1 MTRVFF
7 HPLQLQLGELEVINL
22 QAAMR
27 LQSDIKKEGQKRVY
41 RFINTDKI
49 KVWSS
54 STVEL
59 CCNAIEKA
67 SAE

>member
-1 MTRVFF
+1 MNDTGFF
-7 HPLQLQLGELEVINL
+7 HFSPPFNFIIGELEVINL

-27 LQSDIKKEGQKRVY
+27 LQSDIKKEGQRRVD

-59 CCNAIEKA
+59 CCNAI
-67 SAE
+67 

>member
-1 MTRVFF
+1 MTQVFSF
-7 HPLQLQLGELEVINL
+7 FSTLQLQLGELEVINL

-27 LQSDIKKEGQKRVY
+27 LQSDIKKEGQRRVD

-59 CCNAIEKA
+59 CCNAI
-67 SAE
+67 